1 MINPVVNGW
10 YADPE
15 SRVYGDTVY
24 MYVTN
29 SLPFD
34 EQLNLDLV
42 TTDDL
47 EHFEVFRNI
56 LDMSTYNGAVRPSG
70 RRR

>member
-1 MINPVVNGW
+1 MINRISPNQ
-10 YADPE
+10 YADTE

-34 EQLNLDLV
+34 DQLNLDLV
-42 TTDDL
+42 TTKDL
-47 EHFEVFRNI
+47 ESFETLRNI
-56 LDMSTYNGAVRPSG
+56 LDMSTLTADPL
-70 RRR
+70 

>member
-1 MINPVVNGW
+1 MINPISKNQ

-29 SLPFD
+29 SLPYE
-34 EQLNLDLV
+34 EQTNLDLV
-42 TTDDL
+42 TTKDL
-47 EHFEVFRNI
+47 ESFETYRGI
-56 LDMSTYNGAVRPSG
+56 LCQPTKVL
-70 RRR
+70 